1 MNEYDYSSTGF
12 ALTRSFEGL
21 RLQAYQDS
29 AGVWTIGYGH
39 TGPEVHH
46 GQCISEI
53 EAEALLRSDL
63 GTAVQC
69 VREAVQV
76 HLAQHQFDALAD
88 FCFNTGRGSF
98 LGSSLLRY
106 VNQGEFDSAAVQF
119 GLWVHGGGKILPGLV
134 RRRAAEA
141 ALFSGHGLPSCAD
154 SVSDA
159 MNPQLPQR
167 WECLNPNRHWPPPGM
182 DDSLKKLWRLSAS
195 SEKPGPC

>member
-1 MNEYDYSSTGF
+1 MNEYDYSSTGL

-21 RLQAYQDS
+21 RLNAYQDS

-63 GTAVQC
+63 ASAVQC
-69 VREAVQV
+69 VRRAVRVDLQ
-76 HLAQHQFDALAD
+76 QHQFDALVD
-88 FCFNTGRGSF
+88 FCFNVGRGSF

-106 VNQGEFDSAAVQF
+106 VNQSEFDSAAVQF
-119 GLWVHGGGKILPGLV
+119 GLWVHAGGKVLAGLV

-141 ALFSGHGLPSCAD
+141 ALFSGHGFSSPGD
-154 SVSDA
+154 SVSA
-159 MNPQLPQR
+159 STNPHASTEVGVAEP
-167 WECLNPNRHWPPPGM
+167 E
-182 DDSLKKLWRLSAS
+182 SALALTG
-195 SEKPGPC
+195 KGR